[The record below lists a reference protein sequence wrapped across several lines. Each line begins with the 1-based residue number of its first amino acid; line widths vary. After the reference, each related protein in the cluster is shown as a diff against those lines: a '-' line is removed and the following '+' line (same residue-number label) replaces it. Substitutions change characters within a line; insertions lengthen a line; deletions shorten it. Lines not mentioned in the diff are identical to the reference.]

1 MNRLYWIRKEVE
13 GGRDKHEFQRKG
25 VYINAAA
32 YIFSPK
38 ENLCFCLFFRALLVR
53 FSQVCD
59 RFTFRL
65 HSDKQAEVPTSMNQ
79 YILAGRA
86 ACCMHTGYQKEPL
99 TDPGGR

>member
-1 MNRLYWIRKEVE
+1 MQLPIFF
-13 GGRDKHEFQRKG
+13 HQRKTF
-25 VYINAAA
+25 V
-32 YIFSPK
+32 FV
-38 ENLCFCLFFRALLVR
+38 FFYRALLVR

-65 HSDKQAEVPTSMNQ
+65 HSDKQAEVPASMNQ